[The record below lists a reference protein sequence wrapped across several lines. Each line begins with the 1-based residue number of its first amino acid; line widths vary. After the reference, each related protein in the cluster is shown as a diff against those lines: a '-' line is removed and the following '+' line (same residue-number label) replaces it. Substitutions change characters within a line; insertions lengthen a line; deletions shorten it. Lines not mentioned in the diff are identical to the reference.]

1 MSYEEF
7 VKWSIYFRDHPVDYR
22 DDHRTYLLLR
32 AQGVKASA
40 EEMFPTLK
48 QIKTSEINKQTPDR
62 AVPKGQFLDRMLK
75 ARGGDGTTFNMGN
88 KNENNT

>member
-32 AQGVKASA
+32 SQGVKASA
-40 EEMFPTLK
+40 EEIFPTLR
-48 QIKTSEINKQTPDR
+48 QIKTSEINKQVPDR
-62 AVPKGQFLDRMLK
+62 AVPKGNVLQKMLK
-75 ARGGDGTTFNMGN
+75 AKGGDGANLKFLGKGN
-88 KNENNT
+88 DNT